1 MRALERFTKI
11 MKAMKY
17 TQLQVKYIPL
27 HNQFTFNKTGVT
39 YTLLQVF
46 CIAALPFTF
55 LTDKQKVGLV

>member
-27 HNQFTFNKTGVT
+27 HNQFTVNKTGVT
-39 YTLLQVF
+39 STLLF
-46 CIAALPFTF
+46 FIASLPFTF
-55 LTDKQKVGLV
+55 LTDKQKVG